1 MFNVYTKGISSFFD
15 GVKFIRIV
23 SNKMRWQLSIAF
35 IFSAIS
41 INIFANESA
50 VHLLSAPIN
59 LKDEASLQRGAK
71 YFMNLCSGCHSA
83 EYIRYSRVAQD
94 LKMTDTDGNV
104 LTDLVKTNLMF
115 NTSDIN
121 THIKSGMTTKDAEK
135 WFGLAPPDL
144 TMVTR
149 VRGEDWVYTYLKS
162 FYNDSK
168 RPWGVNNL
176 VFKDVA
182 MPNVLADYQG
192 EQNLIDNK
200 LVIAKQGLYTAEK
213 FDAMVTDIT
222 AFLSYTAEPYRA
234 ERMYIGV
241 WVLLF
246 LSVFFVFTYL
256 LKREYWRDI
265 KKDKDSK

>member
-1 MFNVYTKGISSFFD
+1 MFNMFDIYSYTGARRFF
-15 GVKFIRIV
+15 KFFNLKLV
-23 SNKMRWQLSIAF
+23 CFSIFAVTTALTT
-35 IFSAIS
+35 SV
-41 INIFANESA
+41 FANEASI
-50 VHLLSAPIN
+50 HLSKAPIN
-59 LKDEASLQRGAK
+59 LKDEGSLQRGAK

-94 LKMTDTDGNV
+94 LKITDTDGNV

-115 NTSDIN
+115 NTNDIN
-121 THIKSGMTTKDAEK
+121 THIKSGMMSKDAEK
-135 WFGLAPPDL
+135 WFGMAPPDL

-162 FYNDSK
+162 FYRDPK

-192 EQNLIDNK
+192 QQNLIDNK
-200 LVIAKQGLYTAEK
+200 LLLTKPGLYSADK

-234 ERMYIGV
+234 DRMHIGV

-246 LSVFFVFTYL
+246 LSVFFVFAFL
-256 LKREYWRDI
+256 LKREYWRDV
-265 KKDKDSK
+265 KKNKSSK